1 MFISTTAS
9 SPPRR
14 PTGSHRPAAPADNAS
29 KLSGLEL
36 IRFISAIAVLV
47 WHYQH
52 FYYVADLPVG
62 FVRQDQPFYAV
73 LRLFYAYGFSGVQVF
88 WCVSGYIFFWK
99 YGQSIHERT
108 LDFRKFLLFRFSRLY
123 PLHLVTLLLVWA
135 MQGIYFNTHQS
146 YFVYPDNDLY
156 HFVLQLFM
164 ASDWGFQKGY
174 SFNGPIWSISLEILV
189 YLLFFLTVRC
199 FGPSPLVSVVL
210 VAVGGAAVVAKVA
223 HPVFGCMA
231 SFYLGGL
238 TATGSR
244 SVFAK
249 AHQTLLKIMLL
260 TFLVAAP
267 VLAMTTGLGDSKY
280 IKHLFILLYTPAL
293 LYYMAEFFKVPNRLQ
308 KTVLMLG
315 NVTYSSYLVH
325 FPIQLSTA
333 LVCFYIGQPV
343 PAGNPLFFL
352 AFMGF
357 TLCLAVLTYQH
368 FEMPAQSELRISLST
383 RRTPRHPSAS
393 APAAACAGGRDG
405 P

>member
-1 MFISTTAS
+1 MSTTAS
-9 SPPRR
+9 SLPRR
-14 PTGSHRPAAPADNAS
+14 PAGSHRQAEPAESPG
-29 KLSGLEL
+29 KLSGLEI

-52 FYYVADLPVG
+52 FYYVAEQPVG
-62 FVRQDQPFYAV
+62 LVREDQPFYAA
-73 LRLFYAYGFSGVQVF
+73 LRLFYDYGFSGVQVF

-99 YGQSIHERT
+99 YGVSIHSKT

-123 PLHLVTLLLVWA
+123 PLHLVTLLLVGA

-146 YFVYPDNDLY
+146 YFVYPDNDLN
-156 HFVLQLFM
+156 HFALQLFM

-189 YLLFFLTVRC
+189 YLLFFLTVRR

-223 HPVFGCMA
+223 HPVFGCIA

-249 AHQTLLKIMLL
+249 AHQTPLKIILL
-260 TFLVAAP
+260 TFLIVSP
-267 VLAMTTGLGDSKY
+267 ITAMTTGLGDSKY

-293 LYYMAEFFKVPNRLQ
+293 LYFMAEFFKVPSRIQ

-357 TLCLAVLTYQH
+357 TLGLAVLTYQY
-368 FEMPAQSELRISLST
+368 FEMPAQAEI
-383 RRTPRHPSAS
+383 RRAWMPKR
-393 APAAACAGGRDG
+393 AAARSA
-405 P
+405 